1 MSDGPTSGAAPE
13 DRLKLA
19 FLGDPNSIH
28 MRLWVGF
35 LAGRGH
41 TVTLLAAKDRVVEP
55 GLPESIVVATF
66 TSFAAG
72 RRVSPVS
79 LLRGRRSLRRAL
91 AQVRPDILNAHFLTV
106 HGWNAWMSGFHPY
119 VVTLWG
125 SDIFIHPR
133 TSRVAA
139 LLARFTLRAA
149 DMVMI
154 NPVMRQAALA
164 AGAPPEKLELVTIG
178 ADVSLFTPG
187 PDPAVLRTRLGLAGR
202 RVIFS
207 PRSVTPLYRQGVVVE
222 ALSQLPSDVV
232 VVMPRLRAQT
242 DELTMIERL
251 TEAFGLRDRV
261 LIVPEIPHAE
271 MPDFYRL
278 ADVVVSVPESD
289 SASITM
295 LEAMACGRPFVATDL
310 PAVREWLGDFDG
322 AELVP
327 LDDVTA
333 TAAALRRALELP
345 PDARVEQGSRARAL
359 VVEKGNQAQTLARM
373 ESYYFDLLGR
383 PRVGEGSR

>member
-41 TVTLLAAKDRVVEP
+41 SVTLLVAKDRVVEP
-55 GLPESIVVATF
+55 GLPESIAVATF

-149 DMVMI
+149 DMIMI

-187 PDPAVLRTRLGLAGR
+187 PDPAVLRARLGLAGR

-251 TEAFGLRDRV
+251 TEAKF
-261 LIVPEIPHAE
+261 E
-271 MPDFYRL
+271 
-278 ADVVVSVPESD
+278 
-289 SASITM
+289 
-295 LEAMACGRPFVATDL
+295 
-310 PAVREWLGDFDG
+310 
-322 AELVP
+322 
-327 LDDVTA
+327 
-333 TAAALRRALELP
+333 
-345 PDARVEQGSRARAL
+345 
-359 VVEKGNQAQTLARM
+359 
-373 ESYYFDLLGR
+373 
-383 PRVGEGSR
+383 